1 MKVLKLML
9 FLVIFPISVFSQAT
23 VTESDTIRKDALNV
37 YFPDADSYFKKEIT
51 FINYVRD
58 IKEADVYLIVS
69 DEETGSGG
77 EMYTVF
83 MVGQNKYAGMN
94 DTLKVSASPDE
105 TEEVFRIKAVK
116 ILKMA
121 FMRYMLKTPLAQ
133 FFDINFTQPV
143 KETIETDKWKSWVY
157 SLSTQGYSNGQK
169 RYNETSLYASIS
181 ANRITEK
188 SKFQASFGSEFDSE
202 KSRYIDLENNID
214 TTYIKNTRDDYGYL
228 SYVKSLNNHWS
239 TGASLTYQTSIYNNY
254 DYSIRISPGIEY
266 DIFPYSESTRRKLT
280 FLYYVGVY
288 INDYI
293 EETTLFKFRQT
304 LGFHSLTGSLSLIQ
318 KWGSVNSSLTWS
330 NYFFNWS
337 YNKLRLSTNAN
348 LRIFKGLSFN
358 IFGSISLIHDQ
369 ISLPRGGASLEDV
382 LLNRK
387 ALETNYSYYTGIGFT
402 YTFGSIYN
410 NVVNPRFDD

>member
-9 FLVIFPISVFSQAT
+9 FLVLFPISVFSQAT
-23 VTESDTIRKDALNV
+23 VTGSDTIRKDALNV

-77 EMYTVF
+77 ELYTVF

-94 DTLKVSASPDE
+94 DTLKVSSSPDE
-105 TEEVFRIKAVK
+105 TEEVFRVKAVK

-157 SLSTQGYSNGQK
+157 SLSTQAYSDGQK
-169 RYNETSLYASIS
+169 RYNETSMYASIS

-188 SKFQASFGSEFDSE
+188 SKFQASIGSEFDSE
-202 KSRYIDLENNID
+202 KSRYIDLEDNID

-239 TGASLTYQTSIYNNY
+239 AGASFTYQTSIYNNY
-254 DYSIRISPGIEY
+254 DYSIRVSPGIEY

-293 EETTLFKFRQT
+293 EETTLFKSRQT